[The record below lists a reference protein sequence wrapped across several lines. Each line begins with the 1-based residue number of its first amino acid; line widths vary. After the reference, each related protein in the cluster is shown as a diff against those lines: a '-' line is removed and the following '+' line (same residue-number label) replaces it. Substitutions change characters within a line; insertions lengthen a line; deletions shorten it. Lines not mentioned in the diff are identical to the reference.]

1 MLNFEQIKNY
11 FPPQIREN
19 PAHNKY
25 ILKEYIQLMILNF
38 LSSSKY
44 VKKIAFIGDTNLR
57 LLKGIDRFS
66 EDLDFDCK
74 DFSIEEFV
82 EMSQSVLTFLKRSG
96 IKAETREK
104 QSDKLT
110 AFRSRFYFPELL
122 FELGLSAYKEERF
135 LIKIESQNQK
145 FEYTPQ
151 MATISGCG
159 FFMSFPVPPDDILC
173 AMKISALLSRAKG
186 RDFYDV
192 MFLLS
197 QTNPNYDYL
206 AQKQGLHNLMELKIK
221 LEETINKV
229 DLHNKSKDFEHL
241 LFNKENKNRILHFKE
256 FVEKLN

>member
-1 MLNFEQIKNY
+1 
-11 FPPQIREN
+11 
-19 PAHNKY
+19 
-25 ILKEYIQLMILNF
+25 MILNF

-135 LIKIESQNQK
+135 LIKIESQNQE

-151 MATISGCG
+151 MVTISGCG

-186 RDFYDV
+186 RDFYDI

-206 AQKQGLHNLMELKIK
+206 AQKQGIHNLMELKIK

-256 FVEKLN
+256 FVEKLK

>member
-1 MLNFEQIKNY
+1 
-11 FPPQIREN
+11 
-19 PAHNKY
+19 
-25 ILKEYIQLMILNF
+25 MILNF

-44 VKKIAFIGDTNLR
+44 VKKIAFIGGTNLR